1 MSTLREHTQLP
12 QALRSIIEAR
22 TTDAFFVVDPEYWIV
37 HWDSRAE
44 SLTGLL
50 AEEMVG
56 KPSYEALQ
64 GECEGTN
71 PFSKQLH
78 SVMRLAQEGRSVP
91 SYDMRLFTRSGGRRW
106 VSVSN
111 LVVEAEEGP
120 YLVHLV
126 RDSQKVHDTLEMA
139 QELIRLSSSFSS
151 SCSKSEAAFD
161 RRDIPEL
168 TPRQQEVLEQ
178 LAAGR
183 SVKEIG
189 KELYLSQA
197 TVRNH
202 VRSLLQALGAHSQ
215 LEALAKARKIGLLS
229 G

>member
-1 MSTLREHTQLP
+1 MNALSERTQLP
-12 QALRSIIEAR
+12 RTLESLLEAR
-22 TTDAFFVVDPEYWIV
+22 TADAVFVVGPDYRIV
-37 HWDSRAE
+37 HWDARAE

-56 KPSYEALQ
+56 EDCREALQ
-64 GECEGTN
+64 GECEGAN
-71 PFSKQLH
+71 PFGEQLC
-78 SVMRLAQEGRSVP
+78 SVMRLAEDGRSVP
-91 SYDMRLFTRSGGRRW
+91 GYEMRVFTRSGGKRW
-106 VSVSN
+106 VSVST
-111 LVVEAEEGP
+111 LAVSSDEGP

-126 RDSQKVHDTLEMA
+126 CDSQKAHEMLEMA
-139 QELIRLSSSFSS
+139 QGLIRLSSSE
-151 SCSKSEAAFD
+151 KGAPTPD
-161 RRDIPEL
+161 RRDVPEL
-168 TPRQQEVLEQ
+168 TPRQLEVLEL

-189 KELYLSQA
+189 ERLYLSQA

-215 LEALAKARKIGLLS
+215 LEALAKAREVGLLP

>member
-1 MSTLREHTQLP
+1 VSSLRVHTELP
-12 QALRSIIEAR
+12 QALHGFIEAC
-22 TTDAFFVVDPEYWIV
+22 TAEALFVVDPEYRIV
-37 HWDSRAE
+37 HWDARAE

-56 KPSYEALQ
+56 KPCYEALQ
-64 GECEGTN
+64 GECEGGN
-71 PFSKQLH
+71 PFSEQLL

-91 SYDMRLFTRSGGRRW
+91 SYEVRLFTRAGGRRW

-111 LVVEAEEGP
+111 LAVQAEEGP
-120 YLVHLV
+120 YLVYLL
-126 RDSQKVHDTLEMA
+126 RDSRKAHEVLEMA
-139 QELIRLSSSFSS
+139 QELIRLSSS
-151 SCSKSEAAFD
+151 KREPAPNRGD
-161 RRDIPEL
+161 VPEL
-168 TPRQQEVLEQ
+168 TPRQLEVVEL
-178 LAAGR
+178 LARGK

-229 G
+229 KD

>member
-1 MSTLREHTQLP
+1 MSTLREHTELP
-12 QALRSIIEAR
+12 QAIESLTEAR
-22 TTDAFFVVDPEYWIV
+22 TTDALFVVDPEYRIA
-37 HWDSRAE
+37 HWDARAE

-50 AEEMVG
+50 AEEMLG
-56 KPSYEALQ
+56 EPSYEALQ
-64 GECEGTN
+64 GECEGGN
-71 PFSKQLH
+71 PLSEQLC
-78 SVMRLAQEGRSVP
+78 SGMRLAQEGRSVP
-91 SYDMRLFTRSGGRRW
+91 SYEVRLFTRSGGRRW
-106 VSVSN
+106 VSVST
-111 LVVEAEEGP
+111 LTVEDEEGP

-126 RDSQKVHDTLEMA
+126 RDSQKAHEVLEMA
-139 QELIRLSSSFSS
+139 QELMRLSSS
-151 SCSKSEAAFD
+151 KREAGFD
-161 RRDIPEL
+161 RGEGPEL
-168 TPRQQEVLEQ
+168 TPRQVEVLGL

-215 LEALAKARKIGLLS
+215 LEALAKARKMGLLL

>member
-1 MSTLREHTQLP
+1 MSTLREHIELP
-12 QALRSIIEAR
+12 RAIKSLIEAR
-22 TTDAFFVVDPEYWIV
+22 TTDALFVVDPEYCIV
-37 HWDSRAE
+37 HWDARAE

-56 KPSYEALQ
+56 KPCYEALQ

-71 PFSKQLH
+71 PFSEQLC

-91 SYDMRLFTRSGGRRW
+91 SYEVRLFTRSGGRRW
-106 VSVSN
+106 VSVST
-111 LVVEAEEGP
+111 LTVDPEGGP

-126 RDSQKVHDTLEMA
+126 RDSQKAHDILEMA
-139 QELIRLSSSFSS
+139 QELIRLSSS
-151 SCSKSEAAFD
+151 KREAAFD
-161 RRDIPEL
+161 RREVPEL
-168 TPRQQEVLEQ
+168 TPRQLEVLEL

-215 LEALAKARKIGLLS
+215 LEALAKARKMDLLS